1 MEDEGEH
8 KIHFILINHISQ
20 NLWNCRRMTKE
31 VLVIHQVEFKI
42 TLLSTSDM
50 ETSQDLLK
58 EISENQLEGQFI
70 LFLLRGLLTHLRRVE
85 EKIFVFADVLTYND
99 YFKISRL
106 LRNLKEYIR
115 YILRTAVIYK
125 PSRAILGVHGT
136 HV

>member
-1 MEDEGEH
+1 
-8 KIHFILINHISQ
+8 
-20 NLWNCRRMTKE
+20 MTKE
-31 VLVIHQVEFKI
+31 VLVIHQVEIKI

-70 LFLLRGLLTHLRRVE
+70 LFLLKGLLTHLRKVE
-85 EKIFVFADVLTYND
+85 EKIFVFADVLTYSD
-99 YFKISRL
+99 YLKISRL